1 MRWEE
6 IRRHHPHQWLVVE
19 ALHSRTHGGRREPIE
34 LTVLALEPDGASA
47 WASYLTLHRQ
57 APERELYILHTDRAE
72 LSFEE
77 QDWRG
82 LRVAG

>member
-1 MRWEE
+1 MLWEE
-6 IRRHHPHQWLVVE
+6 IRRHLPHQWLVVE
-19 ALHSRTHGGRREPIE
+19 ALHCRTRGDRREPIE
-34 LTVLALEPDGASA
+34 LAALALEPDGASA
-47 WASYLTLHRQ
+47 WASYLALHRQ
-57 APERELYILHTDRAE
+57 TPERELHVLHTDRAE